1 MKRACRCCGR
11 LFTPRPNVP
20 DQQYCSRRKCQ
31 NARRQRWRKE
41 KLASDP
47 DYKDNQ
53 NDAQGRWCEKN
64 PEYWKKYRASHPA
77 YTQRN
82 RHLQRERNKRRT
94 GARAD
99 TGSVIAKRYASK
111 DGKEIKSGI
120 YRIMPVEG
128 DMIAKRYEYLVEL
141 NLISGSY
148 MQER

>member
-1 MKRACRCCGR
+1 M
-11 LFTPRPNVP
+11 P

-99 TGSVIAKRYASK
+99 TGSVIAKRY
-111 DGKEIKSGI
+111 
-120 YRIMPVEG
+120 
-128 DMIAKRYEYLVEL
+128 EYLVEL

>member
-20 DQQYCSRRKCQ
+20 DQQYCSRRICQ

-47 DYKDNQ
+47 DYKANQ
-53 NDAQGRWCEKN
+53 YDAQRRWCEKN

-120 YRIMPVEG
+120 YRIMPLEG

-148 MQER
+148 LHGP